1 MMEYMNLIMPHRFFI
16 NRNLNKESEKLT
28 NKINEYEV
36 ELDSIKIEIEA
47 FRNKK
52 EKEYQ
57 EIVEHLNNEL
67 QKKINQ
73 HEDLKKNLSKYVE
86 LCLKEQILWQNKRI
100 LELEKTKQ
108 RDYSAFLTKLIQQ
121 IAKDIELLEQRK
133 IILNLKVDISSILR
147 LASLSG
153 CEINF
158 PTDNINDILE
168 TIKKEISNLNQD
180 DWVKKTTL
188 LKLKKVVQEHMESQ
202 KMIQYIDWVIQQKK
216 LSSKKIASKRKQSN
230 NELSLLEKQISEAKQ
245 ERKKNR
251 EQMGKL
257 AHSVR
262 CFWVNPILDLDV
274 KISKIKNKKAEIY
287 SEKDKLSIDID
298 ETETKKR
305 KISKEIEDIKKSR
318 SSNSSWDDLWKEK
331 KKLSKRIGD
340 LYESKKQKSQEL
352 SLLNE
357 NLKDY
362 NIKKD
367 EWLEKRKVLLSLL
380 KKNKVNSKLLKQ
392 SVKTDEKE
400 IAKKK
405 VKKINQKK
413 VDFEHRESERVKG
426 EKEKLRI
433 NFKNDLKNLDL
444 KIQNASGNCLATESE
459 VKEARNRVALEE
471 RKDTRLFKA
480 FFDSPKVKEAKKAL
494 SKSEEL
500 LSKRNNI
507 LEELQK
513 KEKELKSKYNK
524 EQSTIRPKSYNMSA
538 KDRNN
543 LDGYQLLLKNLK

>member
-1 MMEYMNLIMPHRFFI
+1 MPHRFCI

-28 NKINEYEV
+28 NKINEYEA

-57 EIVEHLNNEL
+57 EIVEHLNKEL

-133 IILNLKVDISSILR
+133 IILNLKVDISSILK

-153 CEINF
+153 CEIKF

-168 TIKKEISNLNQD
+168 TIQKEISNLNQD
-180 DWVKKTTL
+180 DWVRKTTL
-188 LKLKKVVQEHMESQ
+188 LKLKRVVQEHMESQ

-216 LSSKKIASKRKQSN
+216 LSSKRLASKRKQSN
-230 NELSLLEKQISEAKQ
+230 NELSLLEKQIFEAKQ
-245 ERKKNR
+245 ERKRNR

-262 CFWVNPILDLDV
+262 CFWVNPLLDLDV
-274 KISKIKNKKAEIY
+274 KISNIKKKKAEIFT
-287 SEKDKLSIDID
+287 EKDKLNIDID
-298 ETETKKR
+298 EAKTKKR
-305 KISKEIEDIKKSR
+305 QISKEIEDIKKSR

-331 KKLSKRIGD
+331 NKLSERLGD
-340 LYESKKQKSQEL
+340 LNESKKQKSQEL
-352 SLLNE
+352 SQLYE
-357 NLKDY
+357 DQKKY
-362 NIKKD
+362 HIKKD
-367 EWLEKRKVLLSLL
+367 EWLEKRRVLLSLL
-380 KKNKVNSKLLKQ
+380 KNNKVNSKLLKQ

-400 IAKKK
+400 IAKKEIE
-405 VKKINQKK
+405 KINQKK
-413 VDFEHRESERVKG
+413 VDFEHRESERVKR
-426 EKEKLRI
+426 EKETLRT

-459 VKEARNRVALEE
+459 VKESRNKVALEKS
-471 RKDTRLFKA
+471 KDTRLIKV
-480 FFDSPKVKEAKKAL
+480 FDSPKVKEAKKAL

>member
-1 MMEYMNLIMPHRFFI
+1 MEYINLIMPHRFCI

-28 NKINEYEV
+28 NKINEYEA

-57 EIVEHLNNEL
+57 EIVEHLNKEL

-133 IILNLKVDISSILR
+133 IILNLKVDISSILK

-153 CEINF
+153 CEIKF

-168 TIKKEISNLNQD
+168 TIQKEISNLNQD
-180 DWVKKTTL
+180 DWVRKTTL
-188 LKLKKVVQEHMESQ
+188 LKLKRVVQEHMESQ

-216 LSSKKIASKRKQSN
+216 LSSKRLASKRKQSN
-230 NELSLLEKQISEAKQ
+230 NELSLLEKQIFEAKQ
-245 ERKKNR
+245 ERKRNR

-262 CFWVNPILDLDV
+262 CFWVNPLLDLDV
-274 KISKIKNKKAEIY
+274 KISNIKKKKAEIFT
-287 SEKDKLSIDID
+287 EKDKLNIDID
-298 ETETKKR
+298 EAKTKKR
-305 KISKEIEDIKKSR
+305 QISKEIEDIKKSR

-331 KKLSKRIGD
+331 NKLSERLGD
-340 LYESKKQKSQEL
+340 LNESKKQKSQEL
-352 SLLNE
+352 SQLYE
-357 NLKDY
+357 DQKKY
-362 NIKKD
+362 HIKKD
-367 EWLEKRKVLLSLL
+367 EWLEKRRVLLSLL
-380 KKNKVNSKLLKQ
+380 KNNKVNSKLLKQ

-400 IAKKK
+400 IAKKEIE
-405 VKKINQKK
+405 KINQKK
-413 VDFEHRESERVKG
+413 VDFEHRESERVKR
-426 EKEKLRI
+426 EKETLRT

-459 VKEARNRVALEE
+459 VKESRNKVALEKS
-471 RKDTRLFKA
+471 KDTRLIKV
-480 FFDSPKVKEAKKAL
+480 FDSPKVKEAKKAL